1 MKLQH
6 IYSLRH
12 YFAMKKKEVTPVIAT
27 QNAFWGTVKEKKQGR
42 EMPHMIIFK
51 IILNNTKQIFFL
63 HISLHRNTVCIHRLE
78 THAVGLGEEVA
89 QGRMWFQQVLV
100 GISWWH
106 RGLRTQRCQQCGS
119 GCCCDASSIPGPR
132 ISPCC
137 KCGQNKTKQEKKKKQ
152 VLMLSIF

>member
-6 IYSLRH
+6 IYSLRY

-51 IILNNTKQIFFL
+51 IILNNTKQIFVL

-106 RGLRTQRCQQCGS
+106 RGLRTQRCHQCGS
-119 GCCCDASSIPGPR
+119 GCCCGASSIPGLGTFTCHR
-132 ISPCC
+132 R
-137 KCGQNKTKQEKKKKQ
+137 GQKGKKKKS
-152 VLMLSIF
+152 LTTRYTLTSL